1 MTDTISGFSRRS
13 SLKARESIQVSA
25 LPPVSSSSTRRP
37 RSQALRGSER
47 PADLGTLALLTG
59 WAKTQ
64 TRSEEHTSELQSLM
78 RISYAI
84 FCLKKKKNKSSKK
97 TNVITRRTSKRL
109 HKQRHYNSRHRIS

>member
-64 TRSEEHTSELQSLM
+64 TPTRSDRPPAPFRKRPTDRRVTGIEAARSEEHTSELQSQM
-78 RISYAI
+78 RISYAV
-84 FCLKKKKNKSSKK
+84 FCLKKKNK
-97 TNVITRRTSKRL
+97 
-109 HKQRHYNSRHRIS
+109 